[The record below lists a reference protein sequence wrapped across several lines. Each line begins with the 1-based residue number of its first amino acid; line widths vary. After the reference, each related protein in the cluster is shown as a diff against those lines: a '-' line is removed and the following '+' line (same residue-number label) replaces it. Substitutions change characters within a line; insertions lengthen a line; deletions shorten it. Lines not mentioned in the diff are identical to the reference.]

1 MNYGNKSQK
10 MLLAATLVTV
20 FSIVSVVGIYAV
32 LIGQFQGGEV
42 TVGGVGASTVTYG
55 LDNIEAGTWT
65 ATLAPSNDSTSWYT
79 RLEISAGSY
88 SGPVTIDW
96 HLERKTGTDTWTDV
110 SGATV
115 STSMVL
121 SGSAQNVYAT
131 SNGAYSSGN
140 HDWGT
145 DVVTA
150 GTYRVI
156 ATVESA

>member
-1 MNYGNKSQK
+1 
-10 MLLAATLVTV
+10 MLLVGTILTV
-20 FSIVSVVGIYAV
+20 LSIVSVVGIYAV

-42 TVGGVGASTVTYG
+42 TVGGVGASTVTYS

-79 RLEISAGSY
+79 RLEIGASSY
-88 SGPVTIDW
+88 SGPVNITW
-96 HLERKTGTDTWTDV
+96 HLEQKTGVDTWTDV

-115 STSMVL
+115 STSIVL
-121 SGSAQNVYAT
+121 SGGAQNVYAT
-131 SNGAYSSGN
+131 SDGTYAAGN
-140 HDWGT
+140 HDWET
-145 DVVTA
+145 DVEAA